1 MNHFKIMAL
10 CPLFPMRITSSI
22 VTYKTDVAELQK
34 CLACLLGDSV
44 GKVYVCDNSPD
55 DSLKGVCESYPDVTY
70 IHLPENPGYGTAH
83 NVAMRKAM
91 EEGSTY
97 HLVINS
103 DVWFDKGV
111 IASIAAFMDANPD
124 VGQLAPK
131 MLARDGSLQYSARK
145 LPTPFEVFTKRF
157 LPESFFRS
165 SLNFY
170 LLADW
175 NHNAAVDVPFHQGS
189 FMFFRVAALHEV
201 GLFDERF
208 FMYTEDIDLSRRMHK
223 KFRTLYWPEVSVTH
237 LHRAESYT
245 SFRMMM
251 VHITSMIRYFNKW
264 GWIIDRERK
273 ELNKRLKDELVRLK
287 QR

>member
-1 MNHFKIMAL
+1 
-10 CPLFPMRITSSI
+10 MRITSSI
-22 VTYKTDVAELQK
+22 VTYKTDVPELRK
-34 CLACLLGDSV
+34 CISCLLGDSV
-44 GKVYVCDNSPD
+44 DKVYVCDNSPD
-55 DSLKGVCESYPDVTY
+55 DSLKGVCESYPDVIY
-70 IHLPENPGYGTAH
+70 IHLPHNPGYGTAH

-103 DVWFDKGV
+103 DVWFDRGV
-111 IASIAAFMDANPD
+111 ITSIAGFMDANPD

-145 LPTPFEVFTKRF
+145 LPTPLEVFTKRF
-157 LPESFFRS
+157 LPEGFFKRR
-165 SLNFY
+165 LNDY

-175 NHNAAVDVPFHQGS
+175 DHNSAVDVPFHQGS
-189 FMFFRVAALHEV
+189 FMFFRVAALREV

-208 FMYTEDIDLSRRMHK
+208 FMYTEDIDLSRRMHR

-251 VHITSMIRYFNKW
+251 VHVSSMIRYFNKW
-264 GWIIDRERK
+264 GWFADRERR
-273 ELNKRLKDELVRLK
+273 ELNKRLLDELARVPGK
-287 QR
+287 H

>member
-1 MNHFKIMAL
+1 MAL

-165 SLNFY
+165 SLNDY

-175 NHNAAVDVPFHQGS
+175 NHNAAVDVPSIREALCFSVLRHCMRWACLTSVFSCTPRISTFQGVCIKNS
-189 FMFFRVAALHEV
+189 GHFI
-201 GLFDERF
+201 G
-208 FMYTEDIDLSRRMHK
+208 
-223 KFRTLYWPEVSVTH
+223 
-237 LHRAESYT
+237 
-245 SFRMMM
+245 
-251 VHITSMIRYFNKW
+251 
-264 GWIIDRERK
+264 RK
-273 ELNKRLKDELVRLK
+273 YR
-287 QR
+287 

>member
-1 MNHFKIMAL
+1 
-10 CPLFPMRITSSI
+10 MRITSSI

-157 LPESFFRS
+157 LPESFS
-165 SLNFY
+165 
-170 LLADW
+170 
-175 NHNAAVDVPFHQGS
+175 
-189 FMFFRVAALHEV
+189 VAALTITCWPT
-201 GLFDERF
+201 GTITPRS
-208 FMYTEDIDLSRRMHK
+208 TCLSIREALC
-223 KFRTLYWPEVSVTH
+223 FSVWRH
-237 LHRAESYT
+237 CMRWACLT
-245 SFRMMM
+245 SVFSCTPRISTFQG
-251 VHITSMIRYFNKW
+251 VCIKNSGHFI
-264 GWIIDRERK
+264 GRK
-273 ELNKRLKDELVRLK
+273 YR
-287 QR
+287 